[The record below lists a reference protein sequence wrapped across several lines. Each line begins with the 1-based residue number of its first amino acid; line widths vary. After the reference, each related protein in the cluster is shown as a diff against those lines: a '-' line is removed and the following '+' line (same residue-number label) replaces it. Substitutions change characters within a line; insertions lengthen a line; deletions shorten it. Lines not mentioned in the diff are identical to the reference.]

1 MELSRRSLLVYGLL
15 AAVWLLVCGWQVQ
28 EHARV
33 RNVAK
38 NDLRNRSKDIANTA
52 RQSRPG
58 ILNLVVTRVDDS
70 GVAVARS

>member
-1 MELSRRSLLVYGLL
+1 MPMASPSGTTAPPPTISSAAATSNSAQEL
-15 AAVWLLVCGWQVQ
+15 
-28 EHARV
+28 
-33 RNVAK
+33 
-38 NDLRNRSKDIANTA
+38 LREGDQIIANTG